1 MNAPPRLF
9 VTAARRLTTVGVGAA
24 ACALTAG
31 CAVNPFFDSKVDPA
45 SPLAKDVARVARLQ
59 TDWPKFSDIP
69 AMPKDVRQP
78 AQYGADARAVT
89 AEGDQLVQA
98 TDAAAWSLADTEA
111 FAAKARA
118 EAGDEAAPTANN
130 RTSSFATE
138 QRKRATPP
146 PPPRK

>member
-1 MNAPPRLF
+1 MNAPRRLF
-9 VTAARRLTTVGVGAA
+9 VTVAPRLTALLAGVAVCG
-24 ACALTAG
+24 LAG

-45 SPLAKDVARVARLQ
+45 SPLAKDVARVARMQ
-59 TDWPKFSDIP
+59 TAWPKFSDIP
-69 AMPKDVRQP
+69 AMPTDVRAP
-78 AQYGADARAVT
+78 TQYGADAKAVT

-98 TDAAAWSLADTEA
+98 TDPAAWSLADTEA

-118 EAGDEAAPTANN
+118 DAGDEAAPTASN